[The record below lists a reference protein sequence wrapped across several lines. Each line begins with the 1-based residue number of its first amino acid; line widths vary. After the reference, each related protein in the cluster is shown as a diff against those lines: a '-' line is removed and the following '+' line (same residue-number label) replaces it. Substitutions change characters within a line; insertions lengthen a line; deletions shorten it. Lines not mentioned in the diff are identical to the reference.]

1 LSAVNAS
8 FKKVND
14 RLLLNEIEIRTV
26 QPGEVTPFD
35 SESEG
40 FVLVSGTVGDFVHLV
55 ELSLEQYKLLSG
67 RRCLVNAPLLEL
79 FEGIDN
85 FKEVISLQEESV
97 VSFIDSSN
105 NFFDWEHKSILIKV
119 SFQLFVA
126 IFFKFVSV
134 LLWLNSNNVLGQ
146 RALIFN

>member
-1 LSAVNAS
+1 MSAVNAS

-79 FEGIDN
+79 FEGVDN
-85 FKEVISLQEESV
+85 FKEVALGQEELEV
-97 VSFIDSSN
+97 VSSSFFCTQNMELGFIVN
-105 NFFDWEHKSILIKV
+105 LPMIV
-119 SFQLFVA
+119 STG
-126 IFFKFVSV
+126 IR
-134 LLWLNSNNVLGQ
+134 
-146 RALIFN
+146 RASWSK

>member
-1 LSAVNAS
+1 MSTVNAS

-79 FEGIDN
+79 FEGVDN
-85 FKEVISLQEESV
+85 FKEVALGQEELEVMSS
-97 VSFIDSSN
+97 SFFNDSLYWDQES
-105 NFFDWEHKSILIKV
+105 FLVKV
-119 SFQLFVA
+119 SFQFV
-126 IFFKFVSV
+126 
-134 LLWLNSNNVLGQ
+134 L
-146 RALIFN
+146 

>member
-1 LSAVNAS
+1 MSAVNAS
-8 FKKVND
+8 FEEVND
-14 RLLLNEIEIRTV
+14 RLLLNEIEVCTV

-79 FEGIDN
+79 FEGVDN
-85 FKEVISLQEESV
+85 FKEVALGQEELEVMSSSFFCTQNMELGFIV
-97 VSFIDSSN
+97 NLPMIVSTGIR
-105 NFFDWEHKSILIKV
+105 
-119 SFQLFVA
+119 
-126 IFFKFVSV
+126 
-134 LLWLNSNNVLGQ
+134 
-146 RALIFN
+146 RASWSK

>member
-1 LSAVNAS
+1 LSAVDTS
-8 FKKVND
+8 FEEVND
-14 RLLLNEIEIRTV
+14 RLLLNEIEVCTV

-79 FEGIDN
+79 FEGVDN
-85 FKEVISLQEESV
+85 FKEVALGQEELEVMGS
-97 VSFIDSSN
+97 SFFNDSLYWDQES
-105 NFFDWEHKSILIKV
+105 FLVKV
-119 SFQLFVA
+119 SFQFV
-126 IFFKFVSV
+126 
-134 LLWLNSNNVLGQ
+134 L
-146 RALIFN
+146 